1 MNDDFDRDG
10 LISLLQELNSE
21 DDEKVLKAARAL
33 RGGMRAS
40 GRSWDD
46 LLRDSN
52 DESPTREETAEDI
65 DDDDDDDNDSEDE
78 TEDKQAT
85 TSVSMD
91 NDEALKLIDKMLKKF
106 SVSASMREE
115 LKGYKEDIADG
126 EFEASDRQYLRALHA
141 RLSKSQQS

>member
-1 MNDDFDRDG
+1 MSDDFDRDG
-10 LISLLQELNSE
+10 LISLLQELNND

-40 GRSWDD
+40 GRTWDD

-52 DESPTREETAEDI
+52 DESRSREETTEDI
-65 DDDDDDDNDSEDE
+65 DDDDDDDESEDE
-78 TEDKQAT
+78 PEDKKAT

-91 NDEALKLIDKMLKKF
+91 NDEALKLIDKMLKK
-106 SVSASMREE
+106 SNVSASMREE
-115 LKGYKEDIADG
+115 LMGYKEDIADG

-141 RLSKSQQS
+141 RLSKSQ